1 MTHPPAAVCGR
12 RRSLLQAGL
21 GAALLPLAPLA
32 VRADAYPSR
41 PITLV
46 VPFPAGGSVDLI
58 GRIYAERLAKVLGV
72 SVIIENR
79 DGAGGS
85 IGSQRVAR
93 AKADGYTLVASSQ
106 SSHLANPLMHSNLGY
121 DPIQDFSAISQLS
134 RSLNALV
141 VHPDVPARTLTE
153 FVAHLKANPD
163 QLHFGTAGVGSMGQL
178 NAELFKSTLGV
189 KAVHVPYR
197 GGGPLIS
204 GLLSNQVQFMLDN
217 LAPMLPYI
225 QSGKLR
231 ALAVAAPARPAYL
244 PDVPTFAELGHPTLN
259 TTSWIGLAAPAGTPA
274 DVLQTLLQAVRT
286 VARQEELQQTLEKNG
301 ALPPDEQTPAQFT
314 AMMSERLSLY
324 KDLIERAGIRPE

>member
-1 MTHPPAAVCGR
+1 M
-12 RRSLLQAGL
+12 
-21 GAALLPLAPLA
+21 A

-231 ALAVAAPARPAYL
+231 ALAIAAPARPAYL
-244 PDVPTFAELGHPTLN
+244 LDVPTFAELGHPTLN

-286 VARQEELQQTLEKNG
+286 VARQEELQQTLEKTAPCRPTNRRRPSS
-301 ALPPDEQTPAQFT
+301 LP
-314 AMMSERLSLY
+314 
-324 KDLIERAGIRPE
+324 

>member
-12 RRSLLQAGL
+12 RHSLLQAGL

-231 ALAVAAPARPAYL
+231 AWRSPRRASGLPARRADLRRTWSSDAQHDLVDRAGGARRHARRRAPDAAAGRADRRPPGRIAADAGEKRRPAARRT
-244 PDVPTFAELGHPTLN
+244 D
-259 TTSWIGLAAPAGTPA
+259 AGPVHCH
-274 DVLQTLLQAVRT
+274 DVRT
-286 VARQEELQQTLEKNG
+286 PV
-301 ALPPDEQTPAQFT
+301 PV
-314 AMMSERLSLY
+314 
-324 KDLIERAGIRPE
+324 

>member
-231 ALAVAAPARPAYL
+231 AWRSPRPRVRPTCSTCRPSPNLVIRRSTRPRGSGWRRPPARPPTCSRRCCRPCGPSPARKNCSRRWRKTAPCRPTNRRRPSSL
-244 PDVPTFAELGHPTLN
+244 P
-259 TTSWIGLAAPAGTPA
+259 
-274 DVLQTLLQAVRT
+274 
-286 VARQEELQQTLEKNG
+286 
-301 ALPPDEQTPAQFT
+301 
-314 AMMSERLSLY
+314 
-324 KDLIERAGIRPE
+324 

>member
-1 MTHPPAAVCGR
+1 M
-12 RRSLLQAGL
+12 
-21 GAALLPLAPLA
+21 
-32 VRADAYPSR
+32 
-41 PITLV
+41 
-46 VPFPAGGSVDLI
+46 
-58 GRIYAERLAKVLGV
+58 

-189 KAVHVPYR
+189 KAARPT
-197 GGGPLIS
+197 
-204 GLLSNQVQFMLDN
+204 
-217 LAPMLPYI
+217 
-225 QSGKLR
+225 
-231 ALAVAAPARPAYL
+231 VAAAR
-244 PDVPTFAELGHPTLN
+244 
-259 TTSWIGLAAPAGTPA
+259 
-274 DVLQTLLQAVRT
+274 
-286 VARQEELQQTLEKNG
+286 
-301 ALPPDEQTPAQFT
+301 
-314 AMMSERLSLY
+314 
-324 KDLIERAGIRPE
+324 